1 MKIKN
6 YDSAVKKIENTK
18 SLKACDKLE
27 AFFEI
32 LHDQE
37 AITACEYLTLDG
49 LLNEKR
55 NEIEEQ
61 QQ

>member
-6 YDSAVKKIENTK
+6 YAAAVKKIKNTK
-18 SLKACDKLE
+18 SLKACDRLE
-27 AFFEI
+27 ASFETM
-32 LHDQE
+32 HDE
-37 AITACEYLTLDG
+37 DVITMCEYLTLDG

-61 QQ
+61 Q

>member
-6 YDSAVKKIENTK
+6 YTTAVKKIENTK

-27 AFFEI
+27 TSFEI
-32 LHDQE
+32 LHDQDV
-37 AITACEYLTLDG
+37 ITTCEYLTLDG

-55 NEIEEQ
+55 NEIEEK
-61 QQ
+61 

>member
-6 YDSAVKKIENTK
+6 YTTALNKIEKCK

-27 AFFEI
+27 ASFDVA
-32 LHDQE
+32 HDE
-37 AITACEYLTLDG
+37 DVLTITEYLTLDG

-55 NEIEEQ
+55 IEIEEQ
-61 QQ
+61 Q

>member
-1 MKIKN
+1 MKYEKAIT
-6 YDSAVKKIENTK
+6 KIEKCK

-27 AFFEI
+27 ESFEM
-32 LHDQE
+32 LFDE
-37 AITACEYLTLDG
+37 DVFTMTEYLTLDG

-61 QQ
+61 Q